1 MYLKRIEIQGFKSFA
16 NKIVFDF
23 HNGITAI
30 VGPNGSGKSNVSDA
44 VRWVLGEQSARQLR
58 GGSMS
63 DVIFAGTELRK
74 AQGYAYVNITFDNAD
89 KALNLDFDEV
99 SVSRRIY
106 RSGESEYM
114 INHSPCRL
122 KDVQEIFFDTGIGK
136 DGYSIIGQGQV
147 DKILNGRPEDRREL
161 FDEAA
166 GITKYKRR
174 KAIAVKKLENERV
187 NLTRISDIISELEKQ
202 VGPLERQSKVARQ
215 FLDLREEL
223 KSLDISYFI
232 AENSR
237 IAEERKQIVEN
248 EAIYN
253 ADMEN
258 ARALSD
264 DISFRFSTIETNL
277 NALNEKLEETR
288 KSVTSD
294 SLEVKELQGGIDLLH
309 EQIHFADANIENHTY
324 RMSGI
329 DSDIEGKRREIREI
343 TKTDLEVDGKLDEYR
358 KGLSEIQ
365 DTLEGLNAEIAV
377 SQKQWELQKSDE
389 MNAISRRS
397 ELKAKEQKYL
407 TLIEQTQIRQSEIA
421 QKIIRNQTEKMSL
434 DEKYRESDIDFRRI
448 IEEIRTTDKKL
459 EEKDKEKQNLR
470 NEIANLENRIIE
482 TRNNLQKARAKYDT
496 LKNISERYEG
506 YSNAIRKVMERKDG
520 GIHGV
525 IADLI
530 TVKKGFETALETALG
545 SRIQHIVTENENDA
559 KKMIQYLKQN
569 KYGRATFLPLSE
581 IRSNE
586 HHSFGKVLTEQGV
599 IGIASDLVECEPVY
613 KPLIRSMLSR
623 QLVVDTIDH
632 AIALERAYNHEL
644 RIVTIDG
651 ELLSPGGAISG
662 GAYKNTGNLLGRK
675 REIEDLETEIG
686 KIKQTFEGF
695 LAKQNVCK
703 TNVEEISAIQ
713 AKERAIMQ
721 DLSLKRNSLE
731 LNLRNIKE
739 QLASNEEMS
748 DSLKQERSELEENKQ
763 SLLREK
769 QIISTEMASLEN
781 TERNSGNSSVSL
793 FGIIEELKR
802 KREDFREEKT
812 RLEMQIFSLEQKKE
826 FASENSARLQK
837 EIESLQTERLELSDK
852 LMKNKEDIVQK
863 NAKISEE
870 QERIRNIQARIAV
883 KESEIQELQQNSK
896 SLSQSSN
903 QLFEEKERAAKQIAS
918 LDREIF
924 RMATGRE
931 KLEEKQADLS
941 NYMWTEY
948 ELTLETAKEVGVLS
962 DAKQSDLKKNI
973 EHVKTEIRKLGD
985 VNVNAIEEYRE
996 VSERYNLL
1004 KSQHDDIIIA
1014 ETRLEKIIEDLDSG
1028 MRIQFE
1034 EKFARIKTEF
1044 DAVFK
1049 ELFGGGTG
1057 KLALEEDADILE
1069 ANVSVISQPP
1079 GKKLQNMMQLSGGE
1093 KALTAI
1099 ALLFAIQNLKPSPFA
1114 LLDEIEAALD
1124 DSNVDR
1130 FAKYLHKL
1138 TDRTQFIVITHRRGT
1153 MVSADRLYGITMQ
1166 EKGVS
1171 TLVSVSLVEDT
1182 LK

>member
-237 IAEERKQIVEN
+237 ITEERKQIVEN

-343 TKTDLEVDGKLDEYR
+343 AKTDLEVDGNLDEYR

-781 TERNSGNSSVSL
+781 AERNSGNSSVSL

-802 KREDFREEKT
+802 KREDFREEKN

-1014 ETRLEKIIEDLDSG
+1014 ETQLEKIIEDLDSG

>member
-44 VRWVLGEQSARQLR
+44 VRWVLGEQSAKQLR

-237 IAEERKQIVEN
+237 IAEERKQIVEK

-258 ARALSD
+258 ARALSE

-713 AKERAIMQ
+713 AKERAVMQ

-781 TERNSGNSSVSL
+781 TERNSGNSSESL

-802 KREDFREEKT
+802 KRENFREEKN
-812 RLEMQIFSLEQKKE
+812 RLEMQILSLEQKKE

-883 KESEIQELQQNSK
+883 KESEIQELQQSTK

-903 QLFEEKERAAKQIAS
+903 QLFEEKERVAKQIAS